1 MASNVTELNTEGS
14 EAKAGVAIDGT
25 PNGDIAK
32 AHAEMDNEGKSEET
46 PLINPSD
53 AEFMEKLRKA
63 SDELDDIAARRSEL
77 NANSQA
83 VFARFDRDGLN
94 RHAIR
99 AARAYMKLDP
109 EKRENYDLSYQVMR
123 KALGAPVQD
132 DLFEAYARKQV
143 TSHQASKKH

>member
-1 MASNVTELNTEGS
+1 MAENVTELNTEGS
-14 EAKAGVAIDGT
+14 DPVSGKAIDGT
-25 PNGDIAK
+25 PSGALAQAEAK
-32 AHAEMDNEGKSEET
+32 RKAEENPDET

-53 AEFMEKLRKA
+53 AEFMEKLRQA